1 MKFSSHNVVLVVGL
15 LIMLFQARLSYQQ
28 SQNVH
33 GNYPLSEDAM
43 ITLLT
48 FGKGKTIA
56 DVWGHTGIRVRDK
69 SMGFDHVYNYGT
81 YDFDQPGFLIKFL
94 RGKLEY
100 SLSRND
106 FESTFRYYTY
116 YRRDIYEQELN
127 LSYDEKLQL
136 YNLLE
141 ENFRPENRY
150 YLYDFFFDNCSTRPQ
165 LIIEKSLNGTMVMP
179 EPEHPKTFRQFLDE
193 EISDRRWLDLGIDLV
208 IGSKA
213 DRIPDPRQRA
223 FLPLNLKDDFSS
235 AMITHEGLKRK
246 LVVDEGFIAE
256 FDPKSKN
263 LPFFLHPAGVF
274 TGLFILELAIFA
286 FLFFSNRKIFLLYDR
301 IWFFAAFSG
310 GLLISF
316 LWFFTDHQATKSN
329 WNFAVLNP
337 LYLLMYFR
345 NKKVRYYSAN
355 LISIILFAFMICY
368 AFLPQQFNPALIPLT
383 GVLLL
388 KTAKY
393 GIFRKHFSL

>member
-1 MKFSSHNVVLVVGL
+1 MTSKRHILIFIIGL
-15 LIMLFQARLSYQQ
+15 IALMFQTRFSYQQ
-28 SQNVH
+28 DLNVN
-33 GNYPLSEDAM
+33 GISPLSEEAG
-43 ITLLT
+43 ISLLT
-48 FGKGKTIA
+48 FGKGESIA
-56 DVWGHTGIRVRDK
+56 DVWGHTGIRILDPVNGIDQ
-69 SMGFDHVYNYGT
+69 VYNYGT

-94 RGKLEY
+94 RGRLEY
-100 SLSRND
+100 SLSRNS
-106 FESTFRYYTY
+106 FESTIRYYTY
-116 YRRDIYEQELN
+116 HSRDTYEQQLDLEF
-127 LSYDEKLQL
+127 DEKIQL
-136 YNLLE
+136 YKLLE

-165 LIIEKSLNGTMVMP
+165 LIIEKSLEGILVMP
-179 EPEHPKTFRQFLDE
+179 DPEHPKTFRQFLDE

-208 IGSKA
+208 IGSKS

-235 AMITHEGLKRK
+235 AIIVQEGQKRK

-256 FDPKSKN
+256 FGPKSKN

-274 TGLFILELAIFA
+274 TGLFILELTIFA
-286 FLFFSNRKIFLLYDR
+286 FFFFSNRKIFLLYDR
-301 IWFFAAFSG
+301 MWFLAAFAG

-337 LYLLMYFR
+337 LYLLMFLR
-345 NKKVRYYSAN
+345 NTKLWYYSAN
-355 LISIILFAFMICY
+355 LISMLLFGFLVSY
-368 AFLPQQFNPALIPLT
+368 AFLPQQFNPALMPLT
-383 GVLLL
+383 GILLL

-393 GIFRKHFSL
+393 GIFRKHFAL